1 MVPSVKSSIFIFIL
15 PFISV
20 FSLLAQT
27 EGNLNDFWKAGE
39 GTRHRFSSYDTSGFN
54 IDAVQIAFGN
64 TYTLCDLKNTSGIIQ
79 RIWTTIVSKDS
90 LYLQKVKIKM
100 TFDDEIT
107 VDNVPLGMFTGT
119 GPWRVNDL
127 VTPILNVM
135 RSRKLN
141 QDQVGAGAGSF
152 NIHFPMP
159 FTKNVKIEV
168 QNNTSDMID
177 FFYFIDY
184 TELPFIDKPLLFHAK
199 YNIQSPTKAS
209 NNGKDLNTSGN
220 YELSDQTTKPWN
232 EVKHQS
238 MEGNYELLKV
248 NGYQG
253 KYVGTILCVESHPDR
268 KGKWYEGDD
277 MFILDD
283 EPWPPRLH
291 GTGTEDYFGMAWGF
305 HRPYQAFDHGL
316 SHFEKNITD
325 HDRFFD
331 GRYVIYRFHIN
342 DPILFNK
349 NIHASIEAG
358 HGNECEQHYESV
370 AIWYGRRND

>member
-1 MVPSVKSSIFIFIL
+1 MNLSVKSFLFIFPLLI
-15 PFISV
+15 ISSL
-20 FSLLAQT
+20 SLLAQT
-27 EGNLNDFWKAGE
+27 EGNLNDFWKSGE

-54 IDAVQIAFGN
+54 MDAVHIASG
-64 TYTLCDLKNTSGIIQ
+64 TTHTLCDLKTASGIIQ
-79 RIWTTIVSKDS
+79 RIWITIQTSDT
-90 LYLQKVKIKM
+90 LYLQKVKLKM
-100 TFDDEIT
+100 TFNDEIT
-107 VDNVPLGMFTGT
+107 VDNVPLGMFSGT

-127 VTPILNVM
+127 VTPVLNVM

-141 QDQVGAGAGSF
+141 QDQTGTGAGSF

-168 QNNTSDMID
+168 QNNTSGDID

-184 TELPFIDKPLLFHAK
+184 TELPIKDKPMLFHAS
-199 YNIQSPTKAS
+199 YNIQSPTVAS
-209 NNGKDLNTSGN
+209 GGSDALKTTEDPELTDPSKIWNKVKNQRTS
-220 YELSDQTTKPWN
+220 
-232 EVKHQS
+232 
-238 MEGNYELLKV
+238 GNYELLKV

-253 KYVGTILCVESHPDR
+253 KYIGTILCVESHPDR

-277 MFILDD
+277 MFVIDD

-305 HRPYQAFDHGL
+305 HRLYQAFDHGL

-331 GRYVIYRFHIN
+331 GRYVTYRFHIN
-342 DPILFNK
+342 DPILFYK
-349 NIHASIEAG
+349 SIHASIEAG
-358 HGNECEQHYESV
+358 HANECEQHYESV
-370 AIWYGRRND
+370 AIWYGRRID